1 MPDELSLDKGDSLSV
16 YDISVRNWIFVR
28 CKNNYGYVPKA
39 YVKLDPCFQEPALQ
53 GDYSFHSDQPQ
64 EPRSPASVANV
75 RASPRS
81 LTGSLNKRLNEYF
94 PGESKRPS
102 YTDSEIRE
110 ISVLL
115 KQMDC
120 DWSRVPRLVIIYFH
134 HYFLLLNLR

>member
-16 YDISVRNWIFVR
+16 YDISVSNWIFVR

-39 YVKLDPCFQEPALQ
+39 YVKLDPRFQESSLQ
-53 GDYSFHSDQPQ
+53 GDYSFHSDLPQ
-64 EPRSPASVANV
+64 EPCPSASVANV

-81 LTGSLNKRLNEYF
+81 LAGSLNKRLNEYF
-94 PGESKRPS
+94 PLESKRPS

-110 ISVLL
+110 ISLLL

-120 DWSRVPRLVIIYFH
+120 DWSQVPRLVIIYFH
-134 HYFLLLNLR
+134 HYFLLLNFS